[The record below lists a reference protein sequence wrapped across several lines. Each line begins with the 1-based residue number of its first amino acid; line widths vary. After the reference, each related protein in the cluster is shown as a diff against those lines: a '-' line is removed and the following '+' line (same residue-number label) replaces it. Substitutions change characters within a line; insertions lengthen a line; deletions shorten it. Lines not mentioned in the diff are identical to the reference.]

1 MLVLVEVEVLELDED
16 EDAEI
21 EDEVWLVAG
30 FASTQSPYNPLAS
43 SPS

>member
-1 MLVLVEVEVLELDED
+1 VLELDED

-30 FASTQSPYNPLAS
+30 FASTQYPSKSPAS
-43 SPS
+43 FPS